1 MAVTSGFFDAV
12 SGDRVYNAAQMSEYF
27 DGLVSDGVYES
38 VGGALQV
45 TAGQGMTVNV
55 KSGRAIV
62 GGRWVKN
69 DATMSLSIT
78 AANPVLHRYSA
89 VVMRLNLTA
98 RTIVITTKDGDPA
111 SAPRKPDMSNT
122 DTIKELCLAY
132 IYVPKGSTQIYQSNI
147 TDARPD
153 NNVCGWV
160 TGLIKQVDTSE
171 LFLQWQA
178 AYEEF
183 YTAFQSWFD
192 TLTSELQVNT
202 YLSQFEK
209 YASGTLAD
217 LESIP
222 LDMTGYTYEESDCIS
237 VYINGL
243 AVAQGHGWTLDTTGA
258 TPEVV
263 LTFSA
268 SSSVTNEVFIKVI
281 KSKIGDPIQTGGDTF
296 EPYEINNRSISR
308 SATRVSV
315 VPTPSEQVLNYWD
328 FTESLTDII
337 DGEEATLNGSTQGS
351 DGISMNYAYS
361 YISVDPS
368 LFQPG
373 RAYEIKV
380 KSMVN
385 NNGNTHG
392 RFFMWNSDNGFI
404 LRSGTTWQCYI
415 GDAWGGTAYGDATD
429 KTAFNDTVFRLEYT
443 YENNLNVIR
452 IYKDGSLFYEASTSV
467 LSSNML
473 RIGASQQGYHSLV
486 IESFKIVQLNA

>member
-160 TGLIKQVDTSE
+160 TGLIKQVNTSE

-258 TPEVV
+258 TPAVA

-281 KSKIGDPIQTGGDTF
+281 KSKIGDPVSGG
-296 EPYEINNRSISR
+296 SR
-308 SATRVSV
+308 VTQ
-315 VPTPSEQVLNYWD
+315 EQI
-328 FTESLTDII
+328 TEGTD
-337 DGEEATLNGSTQGS
+337 
-351 DGISMNYAYS
+351 
-361 YISVDPS
+361 
-368 LFQPG
+368 
-373 RAYEIKV
+373 
-380 KSMVN
+380 
-385 NNGNTHG
+385 
-392 RFFMWNSDNGFI
+392 
-404 LRSGTTWQCYI
+404 
-415 GDAWGGTAYGDATD
+415 
-429 KTAFNDTVFRLEYT
+429 
-443 YENNLNVIR
+443 
-452 IYKDGSLFYEASTSV
+452 STST
-467 LSSNML
+467 
-473 RIGASQQGYHSLV
+473 IT
-486 IESFKIVQLNA
+486 IEEVN